1 MLNEAQVKDLL
12 EKVLAGKASEEELRM
27 LADTLKRDADYE
39 VTEEMTAFL
48 SKQQAAYALPGEER
62 VTMLAD
68 RILEADKLPALS
80 SIPLR
85 PKTTVVALWK
95 KVAVAAAVI
104 VAVAATWFL
113 WPAKKQTAGGELTGT
128 DTNKGADVN
137 PGNNKARL
145 ILANGKVVVLDT
157 AANGTLSVQGQA
169 LISKC
174 SDGQVSYTSSENAP
188 KEINPAAPLFNTIE
202 VPRGGQ
208 YKLILSDGT
217 QVWLN
222 AASSLRFPVTFTG
235 QERMVELEGEGYF
248 EVSPLPAFPGG
259 GGEKKPFIVRT
270 MQADVRV
277 LGTHFNVCAYAGEA
291 WKTTLL
297 EGKVVVKHNNT
308 QSTLM
313 PGNQALLATREENI
327 RIIPDADVFEAIAW
341 KEGYFKFNDAG
352 VGSIMQQLSR
362 WYDVDIVY
370 KDTLN
375 RPRFNGQINRNI
387 RLSGIVNALK
397 QGGINCTIEQ
407 NKLLVYP

>member
-1 MLNEAQVKDLL
+1 MLNEALL
-12 EKVLAGKASEEELRM
+12 NELMEKVLAGKASEEELRL
-27 LADTLKRDADYE
+27 LADALKRDADYE
-39 VTEEMTAFL
+39 VTEQMASLL
-48 SKQQAAYALPGEER
+48 SKQQTAYALPDEAR
-62 VTMLAD
+62 VAMLAD
-68 RILEADKLPALS
+68 KILEADKLSAIS
-80 SIPLR
+80 SLPLQ
-85 PKTTVVALWK
+85 PKTRSIAWWK
-95 KVAVAAAVI
+95 MTAVAAAVI
-104 VAVAATWFL
+104 LAVTATWFL

-128 DTNKGADVN
+128 PTNKNTDVN

-145 ILANGKVVVLDT
+145 ILANGTIVGLDT
-157 AANGTLSVQGQA
+157 AANGTLTVQGQTR
-169 LISKC
+169 ISKC
-174 SDGQVSYTSSENAP
+174 NDGQVSYISTETTP
-188 KEINPAAPLFNTIE
+188 KENSKEVALFNTIE

-208 YKLILSDGT
+208 YQLVLSDGT

-235 QERMVELEGEGYF
+235 QERIVELDGEGYF
-248 EVSPLPAFPGG
+248 EVA
-259 GGEKKPFIVRT
+259 KDAARPFSVHTRD
-270 MQADVRV
+270 ADVRV

-297 EGKVVVKHNNT
+297 EGKVVVKHNSE
-308 QSTLM
+308 QITLM
-313 PGNQALLATREENI
+313 PGNQALLANKEENI
-327 RIIPDADVFEAIAW
+327 RLIPDADTYEAIAW
-341 KEGYFKFNDAG
+341 KEGYFKFNHAG
-352 VGSIMQQLSR
+352 VGSIMHQLSR